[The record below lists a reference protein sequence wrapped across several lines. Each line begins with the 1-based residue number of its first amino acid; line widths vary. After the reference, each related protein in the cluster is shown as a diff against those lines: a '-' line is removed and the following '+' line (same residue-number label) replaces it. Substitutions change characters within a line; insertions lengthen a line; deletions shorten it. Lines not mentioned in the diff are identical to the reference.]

1 MSWPASSL
9 QNCQEGRPLCSGQTG
24 TNSGVCVLWGHQ
36 PTHMAASSRL
46 RSEASQSASS
56 VRLRGP
62 SVSLASGQGVRDSCL
77 PGGQAR
83 EAVLPGPALPASAP
97 ARSGLPLGPL
107 WPPCLHPKPA
117 ACGAAGTSWPTM
129 ESISSRACTSPVI
142 LFLKTSLQQPL
153 ISWGCCNHV
162 PQSGGFKHRNVFS
175 RGSEGQKVEKG
186 V

>member
-9 QNCQEGRPLCSGQTG
+9 QNCQEERPLCSGQTG
-24 TNSGVCVLWGHQ
+24 TNSSVCVLWGHQ
-36 PTHMAASSRL
+36 PTHVAASSRL
-46 RSEASQSASS
+46 RSEARQSASS

-62 SVSLASGQGVRDSCL
+62 SVSLASGQGVGGSRL

-107 WPPCLHPKPA
+107 WPPHLHPKPA
-117 ACGAAGTSWPTM
+117 VRGAAGTSWPTM
-129 ESISSRACTSPVI
+129 ESVSSRACTSPVI
-142 LFLKTSLQQPL
+142 HFLKTSLQQPL

-162 PQSGGFKHRNVFS
+162 PQSGGFKQQKCILS
-175 RGSEGQKVEKG
+175 RL
-186 V
+186 

>member
-9 QNCQEGRPLCSGQTG
+9 QNCQEGRPCASGQTG

-46 RSEASQSASS
+46 RPRPVSQPRRSGSEARQSALQ
-56 VRLRGP
+56 VDKGCGIP
-62 SVSLASGQGVRDSCL
+62 AS
-77 PGGQAR
+77 QAAVR

-107 WPPCLHPKPA
+107 LGFPASIPNLPLVEQPGPQLANDGEHLLQGLHKS
-117 ACGAAGTSWPTM
+117 CHS
-129 ESISSRACTSPVI
+129 
-142 LFLKTSLQQPL
+142 FLKTSLQQPL